1 MLTNRA
7 GTVKIMQMKNFAIMV
22 RDRKE
27 LSRYAEK
34 WVALSPKTRKVIA
47 SAKTPK
53 QALLEAK
60 KKGELDPILTRI
72 PKRFD
77 SYVL

>member
-1 MLTNRA
+1 
-7 GTVKIMQMKNFAIMV
+7 MKNFAIMV
-22 RDRKE
+22 KNRKE
-27 LSRYAEK
+27 LTRYAEK
-34 WVALSPKTRKVIA
+34 WVALSPKTKKVIA

-53 QALLEAK
+53 LALLEAK
-60 KKGELDPILTRI
+60 KKGEDDPILTKI

>member
-1 MLTNRA
+1 
-7 GTVKIMQMKNFAIMV
+7 MKNFAIMV
-22 RDRKE
+22 RNRKE
-27 LSRYAEK
+27 LSRYADQ

-47 SAKTPK
+47 SAKTPRK
-53 QALLEAK
+53 AILEAQ
-60 KKGELDPILTRI
+60 KKGENDPILTRV

>member
-1 MLTNRA
+1 
-7 GTVKIMQMKNFAIMV
+7 MKNFAVMV
-22 RDRKE
+22 RNRKE
-27 LSRYAEK
+27 LNRHAEK
-34 WVALSPKTRKVIA
+34 WVALSPKTKKVIA

-53 QALLEAK
+53 KALLEAQR
-60 KKGELDPILTRI
+60 KGEADPILTRI

>member
-1 MLTNRA
+1 MKNSA
-7 GTVKIMQMKNFAIMV
+7 ITVKN
-22 RDRKE
+22 RKE
-27 LSRYAEK
+27 LGKYAEQ
-34 WVALSPKTRKVIA
+34 WVALSPKTKKVIA

-53 QALLEAK
+53 QALLKAK
-60 KKGELDPILTRI
+60 QKGYPDPILTRI